1 VKSQR
6 GLTLVEL
13 MIALVLSS
21 IVVYAG
27 ISMFLASRGTASTT
41 AAVGAVTDSGR
52 VALDFIADSV
62 RTSGAMQCNAV
73 NNSAAP
79 SGVSLTNIITNS
91 AGLALNYAEAMDGF
105 EAAGTGV
112 GGTDTVAA
120 TPISA
125 DSAGTDWS
133 TSAGAPLDA
142 LLSDRVVQGSDV
154 IAVRESIPSSA
165 PAYLPMG
172 SSYATGTGQ
181 VTLTVANVQ
190 SLQPLQYAVISNCA
204 YATVFQIHNV
214 NPMTEQITT
223 DGPLDTGGPAPGDLG
238 QSFVQGAVINAVD
251 MTAYFIAPGRD
262 TDSALYSY
270 DEWTGQFEQLVPD
283 VENMQVLYGIASG
296 TPGQVGSYVTADHVP
311 DFNSVVS
318 VQVALLVASPPGM
331 RAVAQPAVAQTY
343 NLLGTTVTAPIDARL
358 RRVFVTTIAVENAAD

>member
-1 VKSQR
+1 MRAQR

-41 AAVGAVTDSGR
+41 SAVGAVTDSGR

-73 NNSAAP
+73 NNSSAP
-79 SGVSLTNIITNS
+79 SGVSLTNNITNS

-112 GGTDTVAA
+112 GGTFTVAG
-120 TPISA
+120 TPIAA
-125 DSAGTDWS
+125 DGAGTDWS

-142 LLSDRVVQGSDV
+142 LLTGRVVQGNDV
-154 IAVRESIPSSA
+154 VAVRESIPSSA
-165 PAYLPMG
+165 PAYLPIG

-190 SLQPLQYAVISNCA
+190 NLQPLQYAVISNCA
-204 YATVFQIHNV
+204 YATVFQINNV
-214 NPMTEQITT
+214 DPVAETITT
-223 DGPLDTGGPAPGDLG
+223 NGPLDSSADLG

-270 DEWTGQFEQLVPD
+270 DEWTGQFAQLVPD

-296 TPGQVGSYVTADHVP
+296 SPGQVGSYVTADHVP

-318 VQVALLVASPPGM
+318 VQVALLVASPPGV

-343 NLLGTTVTAPIDARL
+343 SLLGTTVTAPIDARM